1 MRRVSLGFLAATAM
15 VIAAPSGASAQSVTI
30 GQTGT
35 PEPGCGLMADRA
47 QPTVTSGNS
56 YVVPSTGGVTD
67 WRVTSWSTNAH
78 ATPGQEL
85 KMKIL
90 RPLGGSTYLVVGHDG
105 PRSLTPSTLNTF
117 STNIVVKAGDV
128 LGLNG
133 TASSGATFDGCD
145 FAVTGESYVR
155 TAAGTDLADGASG
168 AFPMTVN
175 DFRLNITA
183 ELTPAATCKGQP
195 ATIVGTDGDNDI
207 TGTDGPDVIAALG
220 GNDEVRSLGANDLV
234 CGGAGRD
241 SLRGGSGKDTLLGQ
255 SGKDTLRGQAGK
267 DKLLGKGGRD
277 ALNGG
282 TAKDICKG
290 GKKDDTA
297 KKCEVE
303 KSI

>member
-1 MRRVSLGFLAATAM
+1 MRRIWLGFLVATAM
-15 VIAAPSGASAQSVTI
+15 LIAAPSGANAQSVTI

-35 PEPGCGLMADRA
+35 PEPGCGLTVDRA
-47 QPTVTSGNS
+47 QPTVTSGNG

-78 ATPGQEL
+78 ATPGQAL
-85 KMKIL
+85 KMKIF
-90 RPLGGSTYLVVGHDG
+90 RPLGGSTYLVVGHDL
-105 PRSLTPSTLNTF
+105 RSLTPSTLNTF
-117 STNIVVKAGDV
+117 STNIVAKAGDV

-168 AFPMTVN
+168 AFPLTVPN
-175 DFRLNITA
+175 FRLNITA
-183 ELTPAATCKGQP
+183 QLTPAATCKGED
-195 ATIVGTDGDNDI
+195 ATIGGTSGNDNLVGTSGD
-207 TGTDGPDVIAALG
+207 DVIAARGGKDTVRGLG
-220 GNDEVRSLGANDLV
+220 GKDLV
-234 CGGAGRD
+234 CGGAGKD
-241 SLRGGSGKDTLLGQ
+241 TLRGGSGKDKLLGQ
-255 SGKDTLRGQAGK
+255 GGK
-267 DKLLGKGGRD
+267 DKLVGGGGKD
-277 ALNGG
+277 V
-282 TAKDICKG
+282 CKG